1 MAKYIALCGKS
12 ASGKNA
18 IQDTSLS
25 KLSFLKPIV
34 SITSRPI
41 REGEKEGVDYDFV
54 SHEQIMEFL
63 LSDKLIEHRVY
74 YPEGSDDE
82 WIYGIS
88 QDSVDKDS
96 DNIYI
101 VILDIKGL
109 QEFINYVGK
118 ENVLSFYIDASAKT
132 RLLRSL
138 NRQPNATDE
147 QVCEFA
153 RRLLADDKD
162 FDKACKYTDFTLTN
176 ETQEDFDSCMELLTR
191 WIENLH
197 KREE

>member
-18 IQDTSLS
+18 IQDTLLS

-34 SITSRPI
+34 SVTSRPI
-41 REGEKEGVDYDFV
+41 REGEKEGIDYKFV
-54 SHEQIMEFL
+54 SHEQIMEL
-63 LSDKLIEHRVY
+63 LLTDKLIEHRVY

-88 QDSVDKDS
+88 QDSIDKDS
-96 DNIYI
+96 DNTYI

-118 ENVLSFYIDASAKT
+118 ENVISFYIDASART

-138 NRQPNATDE
+138 SREKNATDK

-162 FDKACKYTDFTLTN
+162 FDNACKYVDFCLNN
-176 ETQEDFDSCMELLTR
+176 ETQEDFEGCIGLLTT
-191 WIENLH
+191 WIENLR
-197 KREE
+197 KRKE